1 VCAGDR
7 LKLPHAPALPQ
18 LAVQF
23 TPRLLGSPVTVAARV
38 ACDPAVMVAEGGVE
52 IVITI
57 GAVVMMLAVEIAETA
72 GLVVDAAVMV
82 TLPPGGTAEGP

>member
-1 VCAGDR
+1 MCAGDR

-23 TPRLLGSPVTVAARV
+23 TPRPLVSPATVAARV
-38 ACDPAVMVAEGGVE
+38 ICDPAVIVAGGGVE
-52 IVITI
+52 IVIII
-57 GAVVMMLAVEIAETA
+57 GAVVMILAVEVAETA

-82 TLPPGGTAEGP
+82 TVPPGGTAEGS